1 MTVTYVVYWAI
12 TLVFIA
18 FAIIVLL
25 RFYQMDLTGL
35 IQEVD
40 SNKAS
45 LSRFQF
51 LLFTFVVAGVW
62 LTLCID
68 SGSFI
73 DIPNGVLGLIGIS
86 GGSYVISKGIAK
98 NGAAKKKDV
107 A

>member
-12 TLVFIA
+12 TVIFIL

-25 RFYQMDLTGL
+25 RLYKMDLTGL
-35 IQEVD
+35 ILEMD
-40 SNKAS
+40 GRKAS

-51 LLFTFVVAGVW
+51 LLFTFIVAGVW

-86 GGSYVISKGIAK
+86 GDSYVVSKGISQSGSGK
-98 NGAAKKKDV
+98 
-107 A
+107 